1 MSGDNILL
9 RETSNGVATIT
20 LNRPNQYNALSAELL
35 DALIAELEQIAADE
49 SVRLVILAAE
59 GKAFCAGHDLKQM
72 RQSAERAAHHELF
85 SKCST
90 MMQKI
95 VNLPQPVVARVQ
107 PLEQSAILVHFA
119 AFWPLPQALRPLD
132 RRPAWRN
139 WADFHR
145 PASVRRSALSS
156 RPRFVQWRNGHL
168 FAGVAP
174 GGHAPP
180 ATAS

>member
-95 VNLPQPVVARVQ
+95 VNLPQPGPHLVATFRVFPPEPAEAWQ
-107 PLEQSAILVHFA
+107 PEIAE
-119 AFWPLPQALRPLD
+119 
-132 RRPAWRN
+132 
-139 WADFHR
+139 
-145 PASVRRSALSS
+145 
-156 RPRFVQWRNGHL
+156 
-168 FAGVAP
+168 
-174 GGHAPP
+174 
-180 ATAS
+180 